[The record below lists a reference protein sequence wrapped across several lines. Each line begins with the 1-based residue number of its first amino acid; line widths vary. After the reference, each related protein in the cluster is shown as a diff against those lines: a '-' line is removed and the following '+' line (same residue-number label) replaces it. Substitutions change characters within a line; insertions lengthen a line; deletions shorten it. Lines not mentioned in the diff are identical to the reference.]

1 MSGFLTVGGAF
12 NGQNGILSV
21 PSALSSPVNTLLQTY
36 LNGVTASVTGGT
48 ASFTNIDITA
58 GTVFGIGVGVAPHFT
73 EITNVDANGASTN
86 GAAAGVATVGAGT
99 TDLFVQVPG
108 NVTVDGV
115 ASTSVAIFGGNSNVT
130 YNVGGGT
137 GSIFAAG
144 GADSLNATGSGS
156 SYNVTSAGND
166 TLNFNGTNGVETVT
180 ATGNATTS
188 VFLGG
193 GDVATVTAT
202 GNSKVSVVFHTN
214 AGGNLDFVNNSSQ
227 AQTIFSGSYTTGG
240 GQNVFAPNSIT
251 VFGGQGGGFYVGG
264 RGGFNSING
273 GSGSSTLVGGG
284 QGDTLIAG
292 GANNQLF
299 AGAGG
304 ETLMGG
310 GTVNGFYLGL
320 EEPGIGSIQ
329 AVGGLASAGGSGTQT
344 FLLGN
349 VDGTTLTGSTV
360 SGSQNVFDVLGSYTT
375 TGGEALTFGGS
386 SFTINDFSGNDTI
399 NLLKSV
405 SNGAGGPSV
414 ESVQAGLAGGTQIL
428 LSDNT
433 VITLSNVTTSQ
444 VSVNGAHNVITFV

>member
-21 PSALSSPVNTLLQTY
+21 PSALSSSVNTLLQTY

-48 ASFTNIDITA
+48 ASFTNNDIAA
-58 GTVFGIGVGVAPHFT
+58 GTAFNISITGAPHFT
-73 EITNVDANGASTN
+73 EITNVDSVGASTN
-86 GAAAGVATVGAGT
+86 GAATGVASVAAGT

-108 NVTVDGV
+108 SVTVDGV

-214 AGGNLDFVNNSSQ
+214 AGGNLDFVNASSQ

-240 GQNVFAPNSIT
+240 GQAVFAPNSLT
-251 VFGGQGGGFYVGG
+251 VFGGSGGGFYVGG

-273 GSGSSTLVGGG
+273 GTGSSTLVGGG

-292 GANNQLF
+292 GADNRLF
-299 AGAGG
+299 SGAGG
-304 ETLMGG
+304 ETLMGA

-329 AVGGLASAGGSGTQT
+329 AVGGLASAGGSGNQS
-344 FLLGN
+344 FLIGN
-349 VDGTTLTGSTV
+349 VDATTLTGSTV
-360 SGSQNVFDVLGSYTT
+360 SGSQNVFDVLGTYTT
-375 TGGEALTFGGS
+375 TGGQALTFGGS

-399 NLLKSV
+399 NLLQSV
-405 SNGAGGPSV
+405 TNGAGGPSV
-414 ESVQAGLAGGTQIL
+414 ESVQAGLTGGTQIL

-444 VSVNGAHNVITFV
+444 VSVNGAHNVITFI